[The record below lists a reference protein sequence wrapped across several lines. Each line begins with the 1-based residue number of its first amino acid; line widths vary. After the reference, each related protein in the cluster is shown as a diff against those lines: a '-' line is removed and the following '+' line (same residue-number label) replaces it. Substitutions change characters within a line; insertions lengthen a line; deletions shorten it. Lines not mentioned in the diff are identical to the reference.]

1 MCTPLLALLVAL
13 TAPAAAAAPDDPDD
27 LVAEALASHP
37 VLASFDAGIL
47 ALEDTAEVA
56 AVWSDPAAMVEYS
69 NVPIDGLGLAG
80 HPMAGLQL
88 KVQQR
93 LHISGAPSARASLGA
108 SRVDDAALA
117 RQQQA
122 ELLALELRR
131 AYWQLAAVRQDRALT
146 ERHIDL
152 LDELLAVVRAR
163 YETGAAPQSA
173 LLELELRRA
182 RLADALGDRDRDEH
196 RLLATLNQALQ
207 RNSEAAL
214 DTPSQTPAARLT
226 GGAEGWLD
234 EALAT
239 SPALAALEAQAETA
253 RLEAAL
259 ARATGRPEP
268 TVWAGYRLRTVRTDM
283 DPGTDLVSLGLSV
296 PIPAASQRRAS
307 GAQAAARHRA
317 EGLEAQREAT
327 VDRIAAQLSATEAT
341 WERADTLLIRTRDDL
356 LPRATRSLDAV
367 LNDYRVGRASF
378 DALIRAELELLALE
392 RTVLSAAANTQIQRA
407 TVLALTGRGTATET
421 P

>member
-131 AYWQLAAVRQDRALT
+131 AYCFCSLIREAKDPKVSPLFCYRAAGWAKQFWEPILGVKFTRCDITHSILK
-146 ERHIDL
+146 
-152 LDELLAVVRAR
+152 
-163 YETGAAPQSA
+163 
-173 LLELELRRA
+173 
-182 RLADALGDRDRDEH
+182 GDRFCAWDYH
-196 RLLATLNQALQ
+196 
-207 RNSEAAL
+207 
-214 DTPSQTPAARLT
+214 
-226 GGAEGWLD
+226 
-234 EALAT
+234 
-239 SPALAALEAQAETA
+239 
-253 RLEAAL
+253 
-259 ARATGRPEP
+259 
-268 TVWAGYRLRTVRTDM
+268 
-283 DPGTDLVSLGLSV
+283 
-296 PIPAASQRRAS
+296 
-307 GAQAAARHRA
+307 
-317 EGLEAQREAT
+317 
-327 VDRIAAQLSATEAT
+327 
-341 WERADTLLIRTRDDL
+341 
-356 LPRATRSLDAV
+356 LP
-367 LNDYRVGRASF
+367 
-378 DALIRAELELLALE
+378 
-392 RTVLSAAANTQIQRA
+392 
-407 TVLALTGRGTATET
+407 
-421 P
+421 